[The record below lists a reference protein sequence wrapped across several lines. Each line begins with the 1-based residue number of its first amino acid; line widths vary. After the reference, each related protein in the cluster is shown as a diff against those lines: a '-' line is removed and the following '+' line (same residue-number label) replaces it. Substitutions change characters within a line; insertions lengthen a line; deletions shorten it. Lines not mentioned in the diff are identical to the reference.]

1 MIDSITD
8 AVVVVTVIF
17 LVIMRKK
24 PRAGLM
30 MGLRRQIVRSW
41 RDLFYI
47 VGAVTSSAL

>member
-8 AVVVVTVIF
+8 AVVVVTVVF
-17 LVIMRKK
+17 LVIVRKK

-41 RDLFYI
+41 GGLLR
-47 VGAVTSSAL
+47 SSLCCKGVL